1 MSDDQHD
8 DDTPGGDQP
17 PTDSGAGY
25 PEDSQP
31 GTGIDPRE
39 HAESKIPAPDR
50 PETSTGEDSD
60 PGTATGNPRA
70 AGG

>member
-1 MSDDQHD
+1 MTKDHD
-8 DDTPGGDQP
+8 EALKHDQP

-39 HAESKIPAPDR
+39 HAENKIREPDT
-50 PETSTGEDSD
+50 PKTSPDEDSD
-60 PGTATGNPRA
+60 ADTATGNPRA